1 MADVETLTAHSMTIA
16 GETVP
21 TGTTFEVTN
30 PSTGA
35 PFAVVSRIAPV
46 YTLGLSLSESAW
58 ACHGRGV

>member
-35 PFAVVSRIAPV
+35 PFAVVSRRAGIYARPL
-46 YTLGLSLSESAW
+46 TL
-58 ACHGRGV
+58 